1 MNVKDKRSIES
12 SYPGILQIYDQ
23 QKDKSKKINRTTDIT
38 MTLSLGTQQKPR
50 VVVAAQRRE

>member
-23 QKDKSKKINRTTDIT
+23 QKIIKKINRTTDIT
-38 MTLSLGTQQKPR
+38 MTLSFGTQQKPR